1 MNKIIEKL
9 PINNF
14 GQDLEASLDWKWR
27 REVGNLVESIY
38 RSALLRGGI
47 KEERRGKERGEEK
60 RRGEGRGEERKRGR
74 EGERDRRVRE
84 MARLRD

>member
-47 KEERRGKERGEEK
+47 KEERRGKERGGKE
-60 RRGEGRGEERKRGR
+60 R
-74 EGERDRRVRE
+74 EG
-84 MARLRD
+84 AWNG